1 MNLCFYI
8 ENVYFMIN
16 LIFDVILFGFM
27 ILYFYSLVATIKCFI
42 VSNNVKNMIFKLF
55 NVISWL

>member
-27 ILYFYSLVATIKCFI
+27 ILYFYSLVATIKFFI